1 MCNLSKGVREKGIAE
16 GMAKGRAEGMAKGR
30 AEGMAKGR
38 AEGIAKGRVEGMAKG
53 MTDGI
58 LLSINSLMETMGL
71 SIEQAMTALKVPEAE
86 RPKYMTLLEQQ

>member
-1 MCNLSKGVREKGIAE
+1 MCNLSKGVREKGI
-16 GMAKGRAEGMAKGR
+16 

-58 LLSINSLMETMGL
+58 LLSINSLDRK
-71 SIEQAMTALKVPEAE
+71 SVV
-86 RPKYMTLLEQQ
+86 